1 MSLGNRLHPERYHG
15 FIARPPFFEGWY
27 FKLVSSDGG
36 QRLAI
41 IPGVYLSED
50 PEKRHAFIQIFDSEA
65 EEGAYLRFPYDAFKA
80 SPDRFEVLIG
90 PNFFSAERIELNI
103 EDEALTLKGTVS
115 FSEQHPWPTRLLSP
129 GAMGWFAW
137 VPFMECYHGVVSMDH
152 ALTGGLRLNGQPLDF
167 TGGRGFIEKD
177 WGKQFPSA
185 WIWGQCNHFDQPE
198 TSLMLSVAVI
208 PWLGRSFGG
217 FIVGFL
223 HEGELHR
230 FATYNGAKI
239 EEMSVE
245 DEVVHLTFRNRTHR
259 LRVTARQEAGGLLQ
273 APTVVSMER
282 RILESL
288 NARFSIQFEDLKGQ
302 VLYRS
307 EGKHAG
313 LEVVGDQEDLI
324 RHVLPH
330 RK

>member
-1 MSLGNRLHPERYHG
+1 
-15 FIARPPFFEGWY
+15 
-27 FKLVSSDGG
+27 
-36 QRLAI
+36 
-41 IPGVYLSED
+41 
-50 PEKRHAFIQIFDSEA
+50 
-65 EEGAYLRFPYDAFKA
+65 
-80 SPDRFEVLIG
+80 
-90 PNFFSAERIELNI
+90 
-103 EDEALTLKGTVS
+103 
-115 FSEQHPWPTRLLSP
+115 
-129 GAMGWFAW
+129 MGWFSW

-152 ALTGGLRLNGQPLDF
+152 ALSGGLSLNGQALDF
-167 TGGRGFIEKD
+167 SGGRGFIEKD

-223 HEGELHR
+223 YDGEHHR
-230 FATYNGAKI
+230 FTTYNGAKI
-239 EEMSVE
+239 EEMTVADSIVR
-245 DEVVHLTFRNRTHR
+245 LTFRNRTHR

-288 NARFSIQFEDLKGQ
+288 NARFSIQFEDLRGN

-307 EGKHAG
+307 EGEYAG
-313 LEVVGDQEDLI
+313 LEVVGDQVELI
-324 RHVLPH
+324 NRVFPH
-330 RK
+330 

>member
-1 MSLGNRLHPERYHG
+1 
-15 FIARPPFFEGWY
+15 
-27 FKLVSSDGG
+27 LVSRDGG

-50 PEKRHAFIQIFDSEA
+50 PKKRHAFIQVFDSEA
-65 EEGAYLRFPYDAFKA
+65 EEGAYLRFPFDAFKA
-80 SPDRFEVLIG
+80 SLDRFEVLIG
-90 PNFFSAERIELNI
+90 SNFFSAEQIQLNI
-103 EDEALTLKGTVS
+103 DDDTLSLKGSVN
-115 FSEQHPWPTRLLSP
+115 FSGQHPWPTRLLSP

-152 ALTGGLRLNGQPLDF
+152 ALSGGLRLNGQPLDF

-177 WGKQFPSA
+177 WGKQFPSV
-185 WIWGQCNHFDQPE
+185 WIWGQCNHFDQME

-239 EEMSVE
+239 EEMAVADSTVR
-245 DEVVHLTFRNRTHR
+245 LTFRNRTHR
-259 LRVTARQEAGGLLQ
+259 LRVEARQEAGGLLQ

-288 NARFSIQFEDLKGQ
+288 NARFSIQFEDLRGK
-302 VLYRS
+302 VLYQS
-307 EGKHAG
+307 EGEHAG
-313 LEVVGDQEDLI
+313 LEVVGDQEGLI
-324 RHVLPH
+324 RRVIGQ